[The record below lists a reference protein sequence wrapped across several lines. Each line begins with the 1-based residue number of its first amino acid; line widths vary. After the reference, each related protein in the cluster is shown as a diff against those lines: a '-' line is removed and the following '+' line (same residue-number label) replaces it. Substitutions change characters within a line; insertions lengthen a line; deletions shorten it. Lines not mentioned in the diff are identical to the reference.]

1 MLVDCFIFLCLCLSV
16 AYVEGWRSSVALT
29 YQQQRYY
36 YPTTTTVTRQTT
48 PQQWSTST
56 TSQRLIRSTM
66 ELYGRRKKALIES
79 IAELEKESEAER
91 EAAMSE
97 GDSVVTRDE
106 ENESHSDS
114 TEGTIG
120 TESDASMSQ
129 EENNADRGGDKS
141 ESYLEGEHKVS
152 AGESDTDDAMES
164 GSYYDP
170 TTGKFRTRRRS
181 SLNTPLLQ
189 QQFEEAL
196 AEHRKTRSDFV
207 LDPRV
212 FEHVDIIMRPY
223 PPRKKKGPL
232 TPNTWRKNLPRKLKR
247 RLKHITA
254 QNLTEMVLT
263 NDIDSK

>member
-1 MLVDCFIFLCLCLSV
+1 MDCFIFLCLCSSV
-16 AYVEGWRSSVALT
+16 AIVEGWRSSVSLT
-29 YQQQRYY
+29 YQHQRYY
-36 YPTTTTVTRQTT
+36 YPTTTTVTRPTT
-48 PQQWSTST
+48 PQQWSTTT

-66 ELYGRRKKALIES
+66 ELYGRKKKALIES
-79 IAELEKESEAER
+79 LSELEKESERER

-97 GDSVVTRDE
+97 GESVVAGEE

-120 TESDASMSQ
+120 TESDASMS
-129 EENNADRGGDKS
+129 EEKNAANGDGNGS
-141 ESYLEGEHKVS
+141 ESYLEGEHSVS
-152 AGESDTDDAMES
+152 EGESDAEGAIES
-164 GSYYDP
+164 GSYLDP

-181 SLNTPLLQ
+181 SLNTPLLR

-196 AEHRKTRSDFV
+196 AEHKKTRSDFI

-223 PPRKKKGPL
+223 PPRKKKGPI

-254 QNLTEMVLT
+254 QNLTETVLT